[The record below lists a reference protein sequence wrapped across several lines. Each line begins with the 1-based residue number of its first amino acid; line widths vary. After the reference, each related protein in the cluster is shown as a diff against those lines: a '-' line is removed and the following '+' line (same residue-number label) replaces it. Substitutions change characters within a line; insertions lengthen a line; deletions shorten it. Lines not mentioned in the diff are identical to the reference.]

1 MSEFCCSP
9 TVQLPVQRVGPP
21 ATVLLRA
28 VDVVAR
34 LGSLVAL
41 VALLV
46 LAGTAGGAAD
56 GVSPDAAVS
65 VTFDGNR
72 P

>member
-1 MSEFCCSP
+1 
-9 TVQLPVQRVGPP
+9 
-21 ATVLLRA
+21 